1 MNAQPMINFFDAL
14 KNCFRNYIN
23 FKGRIRRSEY
33 WWFMLPINVVSALL
47 IILLSLYASR
57 ILGIS
62 YTSSSSGSYPYN
74 PSPYN
79 TDYPSPSYDPY
90 PYIPS
95 YTRIK
100 YDKKSTRALI
110 IIFVIHISCIALP
123 VISATVRR
131 LHDVGKKGNYIFIGF
146 VPFFGGLTLLILLCL
161 DSHQNSNKF
170 GPSPKYG
177 NGDLD
182 KNTELNPLTNEIITT
197 TDNKIDTLLN

>member
-1 MNAQPMINFFDAL
+1 
-14 KNCFRNYIN
+14 
-23 FKGRIRRSEY
+23 
-33 WWFMLPINVVSALL
+33 MLPINVVSALL

-57 ILGIS
+57 VLGIS

-79 TDYPSPSYDPY
+79 SDYPSPSYEPY

-95 YTRIK
+95 YTRVK

-110 IIFVIHISCIALP
+110 IIFVIHIGCIALP

-146 VPFFGGLTLLILLCL
+146 VFYVLIPTKIQINL
-161 DSHQNSNKF
+161 D
-170 GPSPKYG
+170 
-177 NGDLD
+177 LR
-182 KNTELNPLTNEIITT
+182 LNMEMVI
-197 TDNKIDTLLN
+197 